1 MEVLGSTKYNINKD
15 ENGEIALHLEVNEQ
29 LLVDCNIVNN
39 NYPQNSRV
47 LNAEFVPN
55 VAFV

>member
-39 NYPQNSRV
+39 NYPQNSRD
-47 LNAEFVPN
+47 LNAAFVPN

>member
-15 ENGEIALHLEVNEQ
+15 ENGEIVLHLEVNEQ

-39 NYPQNSRV
+39 NYPQNLRV
-47 LNAEFVPN
+47 LNAAFAPN

>member
-47 LNAEFVPN
+47 LNAAFVPN